1 MGKKL
6 LSYVLSF
13 SLLVGIVFAVP
24 SIQAMAQT
32 QEGPEVTAEGYC
44 VVDNLTGEIVFSK
57 NKDERYYPASIT
69 KIMTALV
76 VAEQCDNWYEKLT
89 YDQETIASLEG
100 TRSSTLTPA
109 ALVGEKMT
117 VKDALYGMI
126 LCSGNDCAAALAR
139 YIAGSEEEFAK
150 LMNQKA
156 EEVGAVNTHF
166 VTPHGLHDENHYT
179 TPYDMYLI
187 TKAAM
192 DNPISARILETIN
205 YTVKATNL
213 SEARAICMSHQ
224 MVNKSIDNMGAY
236 AGKTGRTPQAG
247 RTLVTLARGD
257 NYDLTV
263 IILKSTDAS
272 FYVDTQI
279 LLDYAIEAVN
289 GKVFEKTVLDTEEPV
304 WAVGDVALRTYA
316 SSRSDALG
324 YIPKNMQVMRVGS
337 YGDWSIVNTKSG
349 KTAYVLS
356 SYLTTEQPQDWVP
369 QTDESGT
376 DESSTKE
383 STVSEESESAADSTK
398 RASQESTTSENTT
411 TDKESTDES
420 MVEESN

>member
-1 MGKKL
+1 MCLILLAGCFLPAMSGK
-6 LSYVLSF
+6 
-13 SLLVGIVFAVP
+13 
-24 SIQAMAQT
+24 AQE
-32 QEGPEVTAEGYC
+32 QDGPDVTAEGYC
-44 VVDNLTGEIVFSK
+44 VVDNLTGEIVFSR
-57 NKDERYYPASIT
+57 NKDEKYYPASIT

-89 YDQETIASLEG
+89 YDQETISSLEG
-100 TRSSTLTPA
+100 TRSSTLVPA

-139 YIAGSEEEFAK
+139 YVGGSEEEFAK

-179 TPYDMYLI
+179 TAYDMYLI

-192 DNPISARILETIN
+192 ENPISARVLETVN

-213 SEARAICMSHQ
+213 SAARPICMSHQ
-224 MVNKSIDNMGAY
+224 MVNKTIEDFGAY

-257 NYDLTV
+257 DYDLTV
-263 IILKSTDAS
+263 VILKSTDNDM
-272 FYVDTQI
+272 YTDTQI
-279 LLDYAIEAVN
+279 LLDYAIEAVRGN
-289 GKVFEKTVLDTEEPV
+289 TTEKTMLDTKETV
-304 WAVGDVALRTYA
+304 WATADVALRTYA
-316 SSRSDALG
+316 STRSEAIG
-324 YIPKNMQVMRVGS
+324 YIPKDVQVTRVGS
-337 YGDWSIVNTKSG
+337 YGDWSIVTTNSG

-356 SYLTTEQPQDWVP
+356 DYLTTKRP
-369 QTDESGT
+369 
-376 DESSTKE
+376 ESSTEK
-383 STVSEESESAADSTK
+383 ESESTK
-398 RASQESTTSENTT
+398 SENTKT
-411 TDKESTDES
+411 ESTKSSEKES
-420 MVEESN
+420 SNSK